1 HTHTHTRQVPLA
13 SDVAQAAR
21 RLAEN
26 QITLSLSHSLT
37 PSLSRSLSLSWPLP
51 VDHTRAFSRAL
62 STQRAHAA
70 CPARTPHLIKREE
83 DHAKDDAKEIA
94 GKATIQ
100 RVKRLVCSMVVCAEG
115 HL

>member
-1 HTHTHTRQVPLA
+1 MR
-13 SDVAQAAR
+13 
-21 RLAEN
+21 
-26 QITLSLSHSLT
+26 
-37 PSLSRSLSLSWPLP
+37 PSLAHEFDSLDPSFYPGLCLSITRS
-51 VDHTRAFSRAL
+51 FSRAL

-100 RVKRLVCSMVVCAEG
+100 RVKRLRMVVRAEG